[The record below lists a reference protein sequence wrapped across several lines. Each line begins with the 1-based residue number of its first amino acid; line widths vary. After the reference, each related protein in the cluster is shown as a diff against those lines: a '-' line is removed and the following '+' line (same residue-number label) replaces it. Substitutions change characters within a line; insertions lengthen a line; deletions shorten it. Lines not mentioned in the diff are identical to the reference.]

1 MTENHHGAAA
11 PTPEERIRTLS
22 RSVGFSK
29 VGIAKAG
36 SLGEEGLRLK
46 AWLER
51 GFDAGMRWMGARYE
65 ERRDPGKL
73 LPGAR
78 SVVSIALNYYTAER
92 HSDRPETG
100 KISRYAWGDDYHR
113 IMAERLESLWE
124 LMRKEFPGTEGK
136 WYVDTGPVMEKVWAA
151 RSGIGWIGKHA
162 NLITEE
168 YGSWVFLGEI
178 ITTMDLEPDR
188 PSLDRCGT
196 CMLCLEAC
204 PTRAIVEPYVVDSA
218 RCLSYLTI
226 EHRGEVSREVRDHFQ
241 GWIFGCDVCQDVCPW
256 NRKFQV
262 VSEDARFAPRAE
274 NLAPVLEEWAGMDAE
289 TFGRLFQGSP
299 VRRTKHEGLMR
310 NVRLARLSGR

>member
-1 MTENHHGAAA
+1 MTERDRSAAA
-11 PTPEERIRTLS
+11 PSAEERIRTFS
-22 RSVGFSK
+22 RALGFSK

-36 SLGEEGLRLK
+36 SLREEGLRLK
-46 AWLER
+46 EWLNR
-51 GFDAGMRWMGARYE
+51 GFEAGMLWMGARYE
-65 ERRDPGKL
+65 ERIDPGKL

-78 SVVSIALNYYTAER
+78 SVVSIALNYYTAEP
-92 HSDRPETG
+92 HSDRPGTG

-113 IMAERLESLWE
+113 VVAERLERLWE
-124 LMRKEFPGTEGK
+124 LMRREFPGIEGK
-136 WYVDTGPVMEKVWAA
+136 WYVDTGPVMEKAWAA

-178 ITTMDLEPDR
+178 ISTMDLEPDR

-196 CMLCLEAC
+196 CTLCLETC
-204 PTRAIVEPYVVDSA
+204 PTRAIVEPYIVDSS

-226 EHRGEVSREVRDHFQ
+226 EHRGEVPRDVREHFQ

-256 NRKFQV
+256 NRKSQT
-262 VSEDARFAPRAE
+262 VSEDARFAPRAA
-274 NLAPVLEEWAGMDAE
+274 NLAPVLEDWAGMDTE

-299 VRRTKHEGLMR
+299 VRRTKQEGLMR
-310 NVRLARLSGR
+310 NIRTARQSGR

>member
-1 MTENHHGAAA
+1 MTENRGGAAA

-22 RSVGFSK
+22 RALGFSK

-36 SLGEEGLRLK
+36 SLREEGLRLK
-46 AWLER
+46 AWLDR

-65 ERRDPGKL
+65 ERIDPGKL

-78 SVVSIALNYYTAER
+78 SVVSVALNYYTAER
-92 HSDRPETG
+92 HSDRPERG

-113 IMAERLESLWE
+113 IMAERLECLWE
-124 LMRKEFPGTEGK
+124 LMRKEFPGIEGK

-196 CMLCLEAC
+196 CVLCLEAC

-262 VSEDARFAPRAE
+262 VSEDPRFAPRAE
-274 NLAPVLEEWAGMDAE
+274 NLAPVLEDWAGMDAE
-289 TFGRLFQGSP
+289 TFGQLFQGSP